1 MSLFGKKQP
10 ESKPALPKLPELPK
24 LPGYNE
30 QQPTNF
36 QVEEPEIKEFPTMPE
51 EMTQEFEPQPQEIH
65 QLPSFPTSEV
75 GEQFS
80 QNSIKNAVVGD
91 DFDEETPE
99 MGYKEI
105 EMPQETMQ
113 STPEPMI
120 EAPKIEAQPMI
131 DSEPEKP
138 KSNEPIF
145 IRIDKFEESMKIF
158 DGVKGKLG
166 EIEHMLN
173 EVKELKEK
181 EQEELTGWED
191 SIQKLKLQIEK
202 VDRDIFSKI
211 E

>member
-30 QQPTNF
+30 QTTF
-36 QVEEPEIKEFPTMPE
+36 QVDQPEIKEFPTMPE
-51 EMTQEFEPQPQEIH
+51 EMDQDFEPEQQEIH
-65 QLPSFPTSEV
+65 QLPSFPKSEV

-80 QNSIKNAVVGD
+80 QNSIKNAVVGG
-91 DFDEETPE
+91 DFEEDIPS
-99 MGYKEI
+99 MDYKEI
-105 EMPQETMQ
+105 EMPEQGLETKTQ
-113 STPEPMI
+113 PMI
-120 EAPKIEAQPMI
+120 APPKIEEQPMI

-158 DGVKGKLG
+158 DGVKGKLS

-181 EQEELTGWED
+181 EQEELTGWEE